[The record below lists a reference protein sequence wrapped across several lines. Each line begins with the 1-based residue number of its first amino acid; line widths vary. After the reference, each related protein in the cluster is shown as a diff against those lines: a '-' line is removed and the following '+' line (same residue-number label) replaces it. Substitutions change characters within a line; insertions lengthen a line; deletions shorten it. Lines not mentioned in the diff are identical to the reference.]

1 MSEPP
6 PPPPGYSIQPPQPL
20 PPAKRGFFDD
30 LKGLSWWQYLLVILP
45 LTALLIGGLIGG
57 VLGGLGGLGNLRIA
71 RSGMPTVAKVFL
83 MLGVAVVVYVVLFI
97 VAGILYAVTH
107 RSG

>member
-1 MSEPP
+1 M
-6 PPPPGYSIQPPQPL
+6 QPPQPM

-57 VLGGLGGLGNLRIA
+57 VLGALGGLGNLRIA
-71 RSGMPTVAKVFL
+71 RSAMPTVAKVL
-83 MLGVAVVVYVVLFI
+83 MMLGVAVVVYVVLFI
-97 VAGILYAVTH
+97 VAGILYVMTH